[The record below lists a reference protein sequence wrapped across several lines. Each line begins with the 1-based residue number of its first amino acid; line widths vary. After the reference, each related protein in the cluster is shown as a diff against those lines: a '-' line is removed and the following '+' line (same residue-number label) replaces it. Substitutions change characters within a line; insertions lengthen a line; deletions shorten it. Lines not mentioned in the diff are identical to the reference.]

1 MCIVRCVNCDTYD
14 LLQVFQFQLDES
26 CSVGF
31 PGVRGLGPAARKEVG
46 VNAPLKYKKFKT

>member
-46 VNAPLKYKKFKT
+46 VNAPLKYKKFNT